1 MVVALLWQGIIQVE
15 NFGMH
20 YGVDGK
26 VVYGMYIEAIQDRK
40 GDDICI
46 DMLSRLLVDVHLDR
60 SGLPPAVPAA
70 PALLRYDLR

>member
-1 MVVALLWQGIIQVE
+1 MQVE

-46 DMLSRLLVDVHLDR
+46 DMLSRLLVDVHLD
-60 SGLPPAVPAA
+60 SSKITESLISPYQTTLADA
-70 PALLRYDLR
+70 